1 MKKVY
6 LIDANSFIYRM
17 FYGVPEMVT
26 KNGEYVNAIFWIARF
41 FLSQMKYENPDYLIF
56 VKDAKWRN
64 FRHDLDENYKATRDK
79 MPDNLKSQM
88 PIISEMVKKMWVPII
103 EIEWYEADDVIWTL
117 AKKYCSTSSPIG
129 EDWGE
134 DYEVDVL
141 TWDKDLYSLV
151 SKNVCIYD
159 TMKKKKFGIE
169 ETVEKF
175 WVKPESIIDYLA
187 IVWDKAD
194 NIPWIDGFW
203 PKKAVDLIN
212 IIWEVEKIYKLVDDN
227 NFEILSEKEVKN
239 ILIEKFW
246 EDDTKKIFWC
256 FKWKTFE
263 KLINS
268 RENAF
273 LSKKL
278 ATIELNVDLN
288 NFNLEDFKFTPE
300 KYLTDEIKTLF
311 RELEFNS
318 LLWEET
324 PQLKKWDDLKLK
336 VNIVDND
343 EKLEKLFKNIKN
355 FPQITLDTEATSINI
370 IKAELVWISIYLN
383 DENIFY
389 INRLHSWNKVSDK
402 ELKEFLK
409 QLFNLDILII
419 WHNIKYGLE
428 IIELFLK
435 SKNKIIDKMSTEDLN
450 SFKENSEQLWLL
462 I

>member
-1 MKKVY
+1 MRKIY

-26 KNGEYVNAIFWIARF
+26 KKWEYVNAIFGIARF
-41 FLSQMKYENPDYLIF
+41 FLVQMKYENPDYLIF

-88 PIISEMVKKMWVPII
+88 PIISDMVKKMWVPII

-117 AKKYCSTSSPIG
+117 AKKYCSNNI
-129 EDWGE
+129 WKC
-134 DYEVDVL
+134 DYEVDIL

-159 TMKKKKFGIE
+159 TMKKKKYWIE
-169 ETVEKF
+169 ETIEKF
-175 WVKPESIIDYLA
+175 WVSPDKIIDYLA

-203 PKKAVDLIN
+203 PKKAIDLIN
-212 IIWEVEKIYKLVDDN
+212 IIWEIENIYKLIEVN
-227 NFEILSEKEVKN
+227 NFTNLSEKEVKN
-239 ILIEKFW
+239 ILIKNFW
-246 EDDTKKIFWC
+246 EENTKKIFWC

-263 KLINS
+263 KLEKS

-278 ATIELNVDLN
+278 ATIELNVELE
-288 NFNLEDFKFTPE
+288 NFNLEKYKFTPE
-300 KYLTDEIKTLF
+300 NYLTDEIKILF
-311 RELEFNS
+311 REFNFNS

-324 PQLKKWDDLKLK
+324 PELKKWDDLKLDVK
-336 VNIVDND
+336 VINSN
-343 EKLEKLFKNIKN
+343 EKLEKLFKLIKV
-355 FPQITLDTEATSINI
+355 FPQITINI
-370 IKAELVWISIYLN
+370 ETTSVNIIEAKLIWISIYLN
-383 DENIFY
+383 NENIYY
-389 INRLHSWNKVSDK
+389 INRLHYWEKVSDNN
-402 ELKEFLK
+402 LKDF
-409 QLFNLDILII
+409 FRNLLNLNIIII
-419 WHNIKYGLE
+419 WHNLKYDLE
-428 IIELFLK
+428 IIELFL
-435 SKNKIIDKMSTEDLN
+435 ME
-450 SFKENSEQLWLL
+450 KENKVYFDENKREQLWLW

>member
-1 MKKVY
+1 MKKIY

-26 KNGEYVNAIFWIARF
+26 KKGEYVNAIFGIARF
-41 FLSQMKYENPDYLIF
+41 FLVQMKYENPDYLIF
-56 VKDAKWRN
+56 VKDAKGKN

-79 MPDNLKSQM
+79 MPDNLRSQM

-103 EIEWYEADDVIWTL
+103 EIEGYEADDVIWTL
-117 AKKYCSTSSPIG
+117 AKKYCSSNMRNC
-129 EDWGE
+129 

-159 TMKKKKFGIE
+159 TMKKKKFWIE

-175 WVKPESIIDYLA
+175 WVTPDKIIDYLA

-212 IIWEVEKIYKLVDDN
+212 IIWGIEKIYDLVEKN
-227 NFEILSEKEVKN
+227 NLTELSEKEVKN
-239 ILIEKFW
+239 ILIEKF
-246 EDDTKKIFWC
+246 EEENTKKIFGC

-268 RENAF
+268 KENAY

-278 ATIELNVDLN
+278 ATIELNVELQ
-288 NFNLEDFKFTPE
+288 NFELEDYKFTPE
-300 KYLTDEIKTLF
+300 KYLTEDIKILF

-318 LLWEET
+318 LLNEEA
-324 PQLKKWDDLKLK
+324 PKLKKWEDLKLK
-336 VNIVDND
+336 VNIVDSD
-343 EKLEKLFKNIKN
+343 KKLENLFNLIKN
-355 FPQITLDTEATSINI
+355 FPEVTFDTETTSLDIM
-370 IKAELVWISIYLN
+370 KAELVGISIYLN
-383 DENIFY
+383 DDNIFY
-389 INRLHSWNKVSDK
+389 INRMHSWNKVSD
-402 ELKEFLK
+402 ENLKDFLIK
-409 QLFNLDILII
+409 LFELDILII
-419 WHNIKYGLE
+419 GHNIKYDLE
-428 IIELFLK
+428 IIDLFLK
-435 SKNKIIDKMSTEDLN
+435 KDNITDEEIEK
-450 SFKENSEQLWLL
+450 KEQISLF
-462 I
+462 